1 MHSAYVTVVNTLLD
15 SGSDTTLITSE
26 LVKILKLKGEQ
37 RKLDITNAKSTS
49 VSVTSKLLEF
59 SIRSTHHLINLAVDK
74 GFPS

>member
-15 SGSDTTLITSE
+15 SGLGTTLKKSE

-59 SIRSTHHLINLAVDK
+59 
-74 GFPS
+74 